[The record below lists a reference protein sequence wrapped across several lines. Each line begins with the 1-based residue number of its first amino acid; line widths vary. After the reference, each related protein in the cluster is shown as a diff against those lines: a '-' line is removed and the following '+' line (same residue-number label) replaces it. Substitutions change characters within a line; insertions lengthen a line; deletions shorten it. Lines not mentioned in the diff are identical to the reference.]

1 MTSPLLH
8 PRSQAVETI
17 GTRAGPL
24 PNFLIIG
31 AQRSGTTSLARYLAA
46 HPDIYVAR
54 QKEVHYFDRYLDKG
68 EDWYKTQFRIYDE
81 VTAVGEA
88 TPEYMYLPDVPA
100 RMASLLPDA
109 KLIAILRNPVD
120 RAYSDFHFVRGRGY
134 ETLSFE
140 GAIDAEEERLAAR
153 DDSHRIRF
161 AYLDRGHYVTQLRRV
176 CAKYERDR
184 LLVLLFEDFRRDPAS
199 SYRQVCSFL
208 GVDDRY
214 LPATLGRRFGRSQTF
229 RSRALRRV
237 AKRLPYPF
245 GAIVS
250 RMNARSNS
258 YPPMDTR
265 TRANL
270 LQHFADDNAAL
281 ADWLQRDLSIWNR

>member
-1 MTSPLLH
+1 M
-8 PRSQAVETI
+8 ETQG
-17 GTRAGPL
+17 GTL

-54 QKEVHYFDRYLDKG
+54 QKEVHYFDRHLDNG
-68 EDWYKTQFRIYDE
+68 EDWYRSQFRTSDG
-81 VTAVGEA
+81 VAAVGEA
-88 TPEYMYLPDVPA
+88 TPEYMYLPDVPT

-120 RAYSDFHFVRGRGY
+120 RAYSDYQFVTGRGH

-140 GAIDAEEERLAAR
+140 EAVDAEPERLAAR
-153 DDSHRIRF
+153 DDSNGNRF

-176 CAKYERDR
+176 CVNYERDR

-208 GVDDRY
+208 GVDNTY
-214 LPATLGRRFGRSQTF
+214 LPPTLGRRFGRATRY
-229 RSRALRRV
+229 RSHALRTV
-237 AKRLPYPF
+237 AKRLPYPI
-245 GAIVS
+245 GAFVS
-250 RMNARSNS
+250 RMNARKDS
-258 YPPMDTR
+258 YPPMTTR
-265 TRANL
+265 TRARL
-270 LQHFADDNAAL
+270 LDHFEKANDAL
-281 ADWLQRDLSIWNR
+281 AQWLDRDLSIWNQ